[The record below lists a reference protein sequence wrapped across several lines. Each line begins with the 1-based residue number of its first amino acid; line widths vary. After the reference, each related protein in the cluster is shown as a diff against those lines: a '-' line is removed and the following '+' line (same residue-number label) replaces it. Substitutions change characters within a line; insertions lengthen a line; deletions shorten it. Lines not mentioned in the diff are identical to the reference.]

1 MGYASAPITVAL
13 GRRRARQGDVSI
25 MAQMPACP
33 YCGAIHPA
41 ILAGGV
47 CPVCGTPLAPDPM
60 SAIRPTT
67 ILWIDD
73 DRLLLSVC
81 GDAFERFGFQVLVAS
96 DGATGIELAKKE
108 RPDLILLDVVM
119 FGMDGF
125 EVCQRLRAEPALAET
140 PIVLLTVLDD
150 AGIRDR
156 GRELGAT
163 SVWSKPFGPD
173 DLIMKVTKLLG
184 QTPRRTAL

>member
-1 MGYASAPITVAL
+1 LDYASAQITVAQ
-13 GRRRARQGDVSI
+13 GRGDARHGDVSV
-25 MAQMPACP
+25 MTQMPACP
-33 YCGAIHPA
+33 YCGAMHPA
-41 ILAGGV
+41 VLAGGV
-47 CPVCGTPLAPDPM
+47 CPVCGTALAPEST
-60 SAIRPTT
+60 SAVRPTT

-73 DRLLLSVC
+73 DRLLLSIC

-96 DGATGIELAKKE
+96 DGATGIELAKAE

-125 EVCQRLRAEPALAET
+125 EVCQRLRAEPALLET

-150 AGIRDR
+150 AGIRER

>member
-81 GDAFERFGFQVLVAS
+81 GDAFERFGFRVIVAS
-96 DGATGIELAKKE
+96 DGPTGIELAKKE
-108 RPDLILLDVVM
+108 RPDLILLDIVM
-119 FGMDGF
+119 FGMDGL
-125 EVCQRLRAEPALAET
+125 EVCQRLRAESALAET

-156 GRELGAT
+156 GGNWERPR
-163 SVWSKPFGPD
+163 S
-173 DLIMKVTKLLG
+173 G
-184 QTPRRTAL
+184 QNRSARKILSRR

>member
-1 MGYASAPITVAL
+1 M
-13 GRRRARQGDVSI
+13 
-25 MAQMPACP
+25 
-33 YCGAIHPA
+33 HPA
-41 ILAGGV
+41 VLAGGV
-47 CPVCGTPLAPDPM
+47 CPVCRTPLAPE
-60 SAIRPTT
+60 STRALRPTS

-96 DGATGIELAKKE
+96 DGPTGLELAKKE
-108 RPDLILLDVVM
+108 RPDLILLDILM

-125 EVCQRLRAEPALAET
+125 EVCERLRAEPALAEI

-156 GRELGAT
+156 GRALGAT
-163 SVWSKPFGPD
+163 TVWSKPFGPE
-173 DLIMKVTKLLG
+173 DLIAKVTKLLG